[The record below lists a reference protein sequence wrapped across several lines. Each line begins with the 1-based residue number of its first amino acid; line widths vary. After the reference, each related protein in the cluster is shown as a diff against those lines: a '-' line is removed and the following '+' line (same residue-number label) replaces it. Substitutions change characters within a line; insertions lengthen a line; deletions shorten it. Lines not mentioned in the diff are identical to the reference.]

1 MEVERGSFHWKDK
14 DYADIEVKEKQE
26 AVNTNGDV
34 SHQKKY
40 DFVKQFRLNDISF
53 SIEKVRIKPSRSNP
67 RRREKNQVEFL
78 YSHLLWCLTIPAS
91 RNKKTCSYP
100 NWMNEMVPSLVT
112 QS

>member
-53 SIEKVRIKPSRSNP
+53 SIEKVRIKPSCSNP
-67 RRREKNQVEFL
+67 RRREKNQFEFL
-78 YSHLLWCLTIPAS
+78 FSHLLWCLTIPAS
-91 RNKKTCSYP
+91 
-100 NWMNEMVPSLVT
+100 
-112 QS
+112 

>member
-14 DYADIEVKEKQE
+14 DYAVIEVKEKQE

-67 RRREKNQVEFL
+67 GRREKNQVEFL
-78 YSHLLWCLTIPAS
+78 FSCCGASQYLQVETRKHAVIPIG
-91 RNKKTCSYP
+91 
-100 NWMNEMVPSLVT
+100 
-112 QS
+112 